1 MAGVQGSSACMGEQ
15 GCTERGMALKCCPAV
30 ATCTLLLCNVTMQ
43 SISLSGRYNNSFPAC
58 RTLFVEIV
66 STLHAPGRCIQSSPL
81 PSSATALQ
89 MPLAEAYQK
98 CRHQWMREA
107 LVAWITRQ
115 GWQHVLQGQALEA
128 RTSDSCSEGC

>member
-1 MAGVQGSSACMGEQ
+1 MAV
-15 GCTERGMALKCCPAV
+15 KCRPAV

-43 SISLSGRYNNSFPAC
+43 SMITCWTLQQYLPSLLNLVRGDHVNFAC
-58 RTLFVEIV
+58 PRQMHQELQVT
-66 STLHAPGRCIQSSPL
+66 
-81 PSSATALQ
+81 SSATALQ

-107 LVAWITRQ
+107 LATWITRQ